1 MTGNIPIKNI
11 RLIYIPVCIYIYTG
25 FKIYFDKISRQKE
38 GISGERK
45 TYGSTGYGF
54 RCSGNRELFFLCFFS
69 PDDKNLSRNSSFF

>member
-11 RLIYIPVCIYIYTG
+11 RLIYIHVCISIYIG
-25 FKIYFDKISRQKE
+25 FKIYFDKISGQKE

-54 RCSGNRELFFLCFFS
+54 RCSGNYMSCSSCVFFS
-69 PDDKNLSRNSSFF
+69 R